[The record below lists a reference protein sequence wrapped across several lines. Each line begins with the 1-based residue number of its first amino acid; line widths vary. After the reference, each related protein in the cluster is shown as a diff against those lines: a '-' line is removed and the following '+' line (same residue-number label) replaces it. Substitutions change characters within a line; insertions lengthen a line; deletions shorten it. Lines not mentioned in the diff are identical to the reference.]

1 MGRPGAQTE
10 VAPATGLVQQGALR
24 TSAGASERTTAV
36 AALTSSPPSKKGEDS
51 YEAWFG
57 FNQSTFGGFLF
68 HRSPYCAAS
77 LKASHRAC
85 PALGLAT
92 KERYTKICALYPRS
106 QERSLTAHLV
116 CVALPTVLNDW
127 GEQSSLTSHGSAH
140 PAMRFIPPS
149 DANKFQQGP
158 RDSMKALLHD
168 ELHRRAMGRAAA
180 SCPDPQCERPGGCQR
195 VGTYRHGGC
204 SLSGHRGRV
213 ETGARIG
220 RQPSNA
226 ETHRS
231 VEAVDRR
238 HGHRVGS
245 VVASRDRS

>member
-1 MGRPGAQTE
+1 RIPTK
-10 VAPATGLVQQGALR
+10 PGLVSTRAL
-24 TSAGASERTTAV
+24 SAGSCFIDR
-36 AALTSSPPSKKGEDS
+36 
-51 YEAWFG
+51 
-57 FNQSTFGGFLF
+57 
-68 HRSPYCAAS
+68 PYCAAS

-116 CVALPTVLNDW
+116 CVALPQVLNDC

-220 RQPSNA
+220 RQP
-226 ETHRS
+226 RS
-231 VEAVDRR
+231 EERR
-238 HGHRVGS
+238 VGNEGKGRWARWSHRV
-245 VVASRDRS
+245 ADRVR